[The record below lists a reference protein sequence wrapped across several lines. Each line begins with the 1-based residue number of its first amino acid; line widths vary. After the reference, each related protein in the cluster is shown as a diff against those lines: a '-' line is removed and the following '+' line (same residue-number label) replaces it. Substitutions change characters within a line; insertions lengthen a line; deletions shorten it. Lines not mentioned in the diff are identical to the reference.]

1 MTHPADEG
9 DEINPPFSSP
19 CSAPPIEEITPPV
32 QQQQPIDPPQPANE
46 NSENKAQ
53 PPTPYPVEEKNFDSQ
68 AQDSFRMALGPMA
81 LGPMALGSN
90 VMALAPNVESVSGFY
105 AAASETVEK
114 ATQAMQA
121 SAEQFASGVTALNW
135 KLLEFGR
142 ANAQT
147 HLDFVQGFAHIRS
160 LRDLVDVQ
168 TSYVRAQ
175 CDTLTTQMHELRVL
189 STEIAG
195 KTAEPFKEQIVRAT
209 QLGRMC

>member
-1 MTHPADEG
+1 MTHSADEG

-19 CSAPPIEEITPPV
+19 CSAPPIEDIAPPA
-32 QQQQPIDPPQPANE
+32 QQQQPSEPSPPANE
-46 NSENKAQ
+46 NTTPSS
-53 PPTPYPVEEKNFDSQ
+53 TPYPVEEKNFDSQ
-68 AQDSFRMALGPMA
+68 AQDSFRMALGP
-81 LGPMALGSN
+81 N
-90 VMALAPNVESVSGFY
+90 VMGLGPNVEAVSGFY
-105 AAASETVEK
+105 AAASEAVEK

-121 SAEQFASGVTALNW
+121 SAEQFATGVTALNW

-147 HLDFVQGFAHIRS
+147 HMNFVQGFAHVRS
-160 LRDLVDVQ
+160 MRDLVDVQ

-175 CDTLTTQMHELRVL
+175 CDTLTAQMHELRTL

-195 KTAEPFKEQIVRAT
+195 KTAEPFKEQIVRAA